1 MKNMIKVPWYIII
14 STIILTMFVTAK
26 VFAHGEGKCITDVNG
41 DVFLRDGSWVKIV
54 RSLSDAELKAKNGDK
69 YGHGHKNQYYDKHGN
84 ETTLSTEFFDKDEG
98 VDKDEFY
105 VDCSTISPRPVTP
118 SSTTTPTPTTT
129 STTSTPDVPT
139 PSRTSTPDVPTPSR
153 TSTPDV
159 PTPSRTSTS
168 NQGTTKASASAASSS
183 SGVSE
188 EIPRT
193 ETRETI
199 IYSPN
204 TVPPPP
210 PACLPEDELSHNFS
224 LDAGWNLFHFSAY
237 DPGSTVYELHNRLAH
252 IISPK
257 SFRLKY
263 FNREIQ
269 DWLEFDSLQI
279 PVGMDTH
286 TGVMIYLEE
295 AGDYSVHACTLENDD
310 ELILQKGWNVV
321 GFPEPVEGLSVIS
334 DFFEHS
340 VIREVKYEIDGETFT
355 TGRNDDRVEI
365 PIEPWQAYMV
375 RVKPDFTFVLI
386 PTSAAPMAPRRG
398 TLATSWG
405 GLKRIP

>member
-1 MKNMIKVPWYIII
+1 M
-14 STIILTMFVTAK
+14 
-26 VFAHGEGKCITDVNG
+26 
-41 DVFLRDGSWVKIV
+41 
-54 RSLSDAELKAKNGDK
+54 
-69 YGHGHKNQYYDKHGN
+69 
-84 ETTLSTEFFDKDEG
+84 
-98 VDKDEFY
+98 
-105 VDCSTISPRPVTP
+105 
-118 SSTTTPTPTTT
+118 
-129 STTSTPDVPT
+129 
-139 PSRTSTPDVPTPSR
+139 
-153 TSTPDV
+153 
-159 PTPSRTSTS
+159 
-168 NQGTTKASASAASSS
+168 
-183 SGVSE
+183 
-188 EIPRT
+188 
-193 ETRETI
+193 
-199 IYSPN
+199 
-204 TVPPPP
+204 
-210 PACLPEDELSHNFS
+210 
-224 LDAGWNLFHFSAY
+224 FHFSAY
-237 DPGSTVYELHNRLAH
+237 DAGSTVYELHNRLAH

-263 FNREIQ
+263 FNHDIQ
-269 DWLEFDSLQI
+269 DWLEFNSLQI

-295 AGDYSVHACTLENDD
+295 DSTYSVHACTLENDN

-375 RVKPDFTFVLI
+375 RVKPDFTLVLI

>member
-1 MKNMIKVPWYIII
+1 MKNTIKVLWYIII
-14 STIILTMFVTAK
+14 STIVLAMLVFTTSK
-26 VFAHGEGKCITDVNG
+26 VFAHGNGQCITDVAG
-41 DVFLRDGSWVKIV
+41 DVFLGNDSWMKIV
-54 RSLSDAELKAKNGDK
+54 RHLSVKELKKLQDGE
-69 YGHGHKNQYYDKHGN
+69 YEHGHKNQYYDKHGN
-84 ETTLSTEFFDKDEG
+84 ETTLSTSFFDKDGG

-139 PSRTSTPDVPTPSR
+139 PST
-153 TSTPDV
+153 
-159 PTPSRTSTS
+159 TSTS

-204 TVPPPP
+204 TVAPPPP
-210 PACLPEDELSHNFS
+210 RCEEEDKISHKFS
-224 LDAGWNLFHFSAY
+224 FDAGWNLFHFSAY
-237 DPGSTVYELHNRLAH
+237 DAGSTVYELHNRLAH

-263 FNREIQ
+263 FNHDIQ
-269 DWLEFDSLQI
+269 DWLEFDLFQTPI
-279 PVGMDTH
+279 WMDTH

-295 AGDYSVHACTLENDD
+295 DSTYSVHACTLENDN
-310 ELILQKGWNVV
+310 ELILQKGWNVI
-321 GFPEPVEGLSVIS
+321 GFPGKVEGLSVIS

-365 PIEPWQAYMV
+365 PIKPWQAYMV

>member
-1 MKNMIKVPWYIII
+1 MKNTIKVLWYIII
-14 STIILTMFVTAK
+14 STIVLAMLVFTTSK
-26 VFAHGEGKCITDVNG
+26 VFAHGNGQCITDVAGN
-41 DVFLRDGSWVKIV
+41 VFTGINNDRGYVKIV
-54 RSLSDAELKAKNGDK
+54 GHLTPDELDK
-69 YGHGHKNQYYDKHGN
+69 KDGGKYKHGHIKEYWRDGEKTSESKSYTYV
-84 ETTLSTEFFDKDEG
+84 EDEG
-98 VDKDEFY
+98 DFY
-105 VDCSTISPRPVTP
+105 VDCPTPPSRPVTPTPPPPRPVTP
-118 SSTTTPTPTTT
+118 APTTTP
-129 STTSTPDVPT
+129 TTSTPDVPT
-139 PSRTSTPDVPTPSR
+139 PP
-153 TSTPDV
+153 
-159 PTPSRTSTS
+159 TSTS
-168 NQGTTKASASAASSS
+168 NQETLSTTSHSAASSS

-204 TVPPPP
+204 TVAPPPP
-210 PACLPEDELSHNFS
+210 RCEEEDKISHKFS
-224 LDAGWNLFHFSAY
+224 FDAGWNLFHFSAY

-321 GFPEPVEGLSVIS
+321 GFPEPVEELSVIN

-340 VIREVKYEIDGETFT
+340 VIREVRYEIDGETFT

-375 RVKPDFTFVLI
+375 RVKPDFTFVLM
-386 PTSAAPMAPRRG
+386 PNVSAAPMAPRRG